1 MAETEN
7 KIEALEQEAVKEVS
21 EANAANPMADAPKK
35 NAVAAEPNHLK
46 NDAEDLGAAVVKPTD
61 SNPDATK
68 KVKQVSGQAP
78 QKSQGSA
85 DPMPKLSGHNTK
97 LEGAEAEEGSEEIKE
112 GEMPKAALDALKKHK
127 EKSEDKEPAKD
138 KKEVEE
144 TLDAGEDSK
153 MADKKKE
160 VNRKTANISA
170 SYGMKSAS
178 YKMKKEEV
186 DEHVD
191 ALIAG
196 QDDLSE
202 EFKTKAATVFE
213 SAVNSKVKEIA
224 ESMEVEVKETYEQDI
239 ATAKEELTEKV
250 DSYLSYV
257 VEEWMKENEI
267 ALERGIKGEIAE
279 DFITGLKKLFA
290 EHYID
295 VPDERYNVLED
306 QAAKIESLEKK
317 LNEQIEKN
325 VELNKENAVKSRK
338 EIMAEVA
345 SDLADTSKE
354 KFAKLAEE
362 IEWSDADSFKSKC
375 ETIKESYF
383 GVKKE
388 EVKDELH
395 DVAAGDEASNEDLS
409 KAMAAYTAAI
419 SKTKDIKIS

>member
-1 MAETEN
+1 MADTEN
-7 KIEALEQEAVKEVS
+7 KLEALEQEVV
-21 EANAANPMADAPKK
+21 EASANPQADAPKK
-35 NAVAAEPNHLK
+35 NAVAAEPSKLSNE
-46 NDAEDLGAAVVKPTD
+46 AEDLGAAVVKPTD

-68 KVKQVSGQAP
+68 KVKQVSGDAQ
-78 QKSQGSA
+78 QKSQGAA
-85 DPMPKLSGHNTK
+85 DPMPKLDSKMPGKAMEET
-97 LEGAEAEEGSEEIKE
+97 EAEEGSEEIKE

-127 EKSEDKEPAKD
+127 EKSEDKDADKKDEKEVKEMDHMDKD
-138 KKEVEE
+138 KKKMEPVK
-144 TLDAGEDSK
+144 AG
-153 MADKKKE
+153 
-160 VNRKTANISA
+160 
-170 SYGMKSAS
+170 YMKSS

-186 DEHVD
+186 DEHMN
-191 ALIAG
+191 ALVAG

-224 ESMEVEVKETYEQDI
+224 EAMEADVQTNYEQDV
-239 ATAKEELTEKV
+239 AKAKEELTEKV

-279 DFITGLKKLFA
+279 DFISGLKKLFA

-295 VPDERYNVLED
+295 VPDEKYNVLED
-306 QAAKIESLEKK
+306 QASKIEELEKK

-325 VELNKENAVKSRK
+325 VELNKDNAEKSRK

-345 SDLADTSKE
+345 GDLADTAKE

-362 IEWSDADSFKSKC
+362 IEWSDAESFKKKC

-383 GVKKE
+383 GKKE
-388 EVKDELH
+388 EVKDKLD

-409 KAMAAYTAAI
+409 QAMAAYTAAI
-419 SKTKDIKIS
+419 SKTKDIKLSNS

>member
-1 MAETEN
+1 MADTEN
-7 KIEALEQEAVKEVS
+7 KLEALEQEVV
-21 EANAANPMADAPKK
+21 EASANPQADAPKK
-35 NAVAAEPNHLK
+35 NAVAAEPSHIAKMN
-46 NDAEDLGAAVVKPTD
+46 NAEDLGPAVVKPTD

-68 KVKQVSGQAP
+68 KTKQVSGDAQ
-78 QKSQGSA
+78 QKSQGA
-85 DPMPKLSGHNTK
+85 AEPMPKLSGHNTK
-97 LEGAEAEEGSEEIKE
+97 LESTETEEGSEEIKE

-127 EKSEDKEPAKD
+127 EKSEDKDADKKDEKEVKEMDHMDKD
-138 KKEVEE
+138 KKKMEPVK
-144 TLDAGEDSK
+144 AG
-153 MADKKKE
+153 
-160 VNRKTANISA
+160 
-170 SYGMKSAS
+170 YMKSS

-186 DEHVD
+186 DEHMN
-191 ALIAG
+191 ALVAG

-224 ESMEVEVKETYEQDI
+224 ETMDADYNNKLEQES
-239 ATAKEELTEKV
+239 AKAKEELTEKV

-279 DFITGLKKLFA
+279 DFISGLKKLFA

-295 VPDERYNVLED
+295 VPDEKYNVLED
-306 QAAKIESLEKK
+306 QASKIEDLEKK

-325 VELNKENAVKSRK
+325 VELNKDNAEKSRK

-345 SDLADTSKE
+345 SDLADTAKE

-362 IEWSDADSFKSKC
+362 IEWSDAESFKKKC

-383 GVKKE
+383 GKKE
-388 EVKDELH
+388 EVKDKLD
-395 DVAAGDEASNEDLS
+395 DVAAGDTSADNVDLS

-419 SKTKDIKIS
+419 SKTKDIKLSNS

>member
-1 MAETEN
+1 MADTEN
-7 KIEALEQEAVKEVS
+7 KLEALEQEAVA
-21 EANAANPMADAPKK
+21 EASANPQADAPKK
-35 NAVAAEPNHLK
+35 NAVAAEPSHIAKMN
-46 NDAEDLGAAVVKPTD
+46 NAEDLGPAVVKPTD

-68 KVKQVSGQAP
+68 KTKQVSGDAQ
-78 QKSQGSA
+78 QKSQGAA

-97 LEGAEAEEGSEEIKE
+97 LESTETEEGSEEIKE

-127 EKSEDKEPAKD
+127 EKSEEKEDKKDEKEVKEMDHMDKD
-138 KKEVEE
+138 KKKMKPVK
-144 TLDAGEDSK
+144 AG
-153 MADKKKE
+153 
-160 VNRKTANISA
+160 
-170 SYGMKSAS
+170 YMKSS

-186 DEHVD
+186 DEHMN
-191 ALIAG
+191 ALVAG

-224 ESMEVEVKETYEQDI
+224 ETMEADVQTNYEQDI
-239 ATAKEELTEKV
+239 AKAKEELTEKV

-279 DFITGLKKLFA
+279 DFISGLKKLFA

-295 VPDERYNVLED
+295 VPDEKYNVLED
-306 QAAKIESLEKK
+306 QASKIEDLEKK

-325 VELNKENAVKSRK
+325 VELNKDNADKSRK

-345 SDLADTSKE
+345 SDLADTAKE

-362 IEWSDADSFKSKC
+362 IEWSDAESFKKKC

-383 GVKKE
+383 GKKE
-388 EVKDELH
+388 EVKDKLD
-395 DVAAGDEASNEDLS
+395 DVAAVGEPSNEDLS

-419 SKTKDIKIS
+419 SKTKDIKLSNS

>member
-7 KIEALEQEAVKEVS
+7 KVEALEKEAVT
-21 EANAANPMADAPKK
+21 EASANPQADAPKK
-35 NAVAAEPNHLK
+35 NAVAAEPSHIAKMN
-46 NDAEDLGAAVVKPTD
+46 NAEDLGPAVVKPTD

-68 KVKQVSGQAP
+68 KTKQVSGDAQ
-78 QKSQGSA
+78 QKNQGAA
-85 DPMPKLSGHNTK
+85 DPMPKLKEQEETK
-97 LEGAEAEEGSEEIKE
+97 EGSEEIKE
-112 GEMPKAALDALKKHK
+112 GEMPQAALDALKKHK
-127 EKSEDKEPAKD
+127 EKKEDKSEKN
-138 KKEVEE
+138 EE
-144 TLDAGEDSK
+144 MSDE
-153 MADKKKE
+153 KKKE
-160 VNRKTANISA
+160 KEP
-170 SYGMKSAS
+170 MKAGYMSSS

-186 DEHVD
+186 DEHMD

-196 QDDLSE
+196 SDDLSE

-224 ESMEVEVKETYEQDI
+224 ETMDADYNNKLEQES
-239 ATAKEELTEKV
+239 AKAKEELTEKV

-279 DFITGLKKLFA
+279 DFITGLKKLFS

-295 VPDERYNVLED
+295 VPDEKYDVLEA
-306 QAAKIESLEKK
+306 QATKIEDLEKK

-325 VELNKENAVKSRK
+325 VELNKDNADKTKNEV
-338 EIMAEVA
+338 MAEVA
-345 SDLADTSKE
+345 ADLADTQKE

-362 IEWSDADSFKSKC
+362 IEYSTSEDFKKKC

-383 GVKKE
+383 GKKE
-388 EVKDELH
+388 SKDETLD
-395 DVAAGDEASNEDLS
+395 DVAADGVSSNEDLS

>member
-1 MAETEN
+1 MADTEN
-7 KIEALEQEAVKEVS
+7 KLEALEQEAVA
-21 EANAANPMADAPKK
+21 EANAQADAPKK

-68 KVKQVSGQAP
+68 KTKQVSGQAP

-85 DPMPKLSGHNTK
+85 DPMPTLSGHNTK
-97 LEGAEAEEGSEEIKE
+97 LEGTEAEEGSEEIKE

-127 EKSEDKEPAKD
+127 EKSEDKNSKAKD
-138 KKEVEE
+138 VEE
-144 TLDAGEDSK
+144 TMDAGEDSK

-160 VNRKTANISA
+160 VNQKTANVSEM
-170 SYGMKSAS
+170 GTKMAS
-178 YKMKKEEV
+178 YKMKKEETA
-186 DEHVD
+186 EHVN

-202 EFKTKAATVFE
+202 EFKEKAATVFE

-224 ESMEVEVKETYEQDI
+224 ESMEAEIKEINEQDV
-239 ATAKEELTEKV
+239 AKHKEELTEKV

-325 VELNKENAVKSRK
+325 VELNKDNADKTRT
-338 EIMAEVA
+338 EIMSEVA
-345 SDLADTSKE
+345 NGLADTAKE

-362 IEWSDADSFKSKC
+362 IEWSDADSFKTKC

-383 GVKKE
+383 GVKE
-388 EVKDELH
+388 EVKDSLH
-395 DVAAGDEASNEDLS
+395 DVAAEDGASNEDLS

-419 SKTKDIKIS
+419 SKTKDMKIS

>member
-1 MAETEN
+1 MADTE
-7 KIEALEQEAVKEVS
+7 KKLEALEQEAVA
-21 EANAANPMADAPKK
+21 EASNPQADAPKK

-68 KVKQVSGQAP
+68 KSKQVSGDAQ
-78 QKSQGSA
+78 QKSQGAA
-85 DPMPKLSGHNTK
+85 DPMPTLTGHNTK
-97 LEGAEAEEGSEEIKE
+97 LENAETEEGSEEIKE
-112 GEMPKAALDALKKHK
+112 GEMPKAALDALNKHK
-127 EKSEDKEPAKD
+127 GKKDDSKEEETEVKSD
-138 KKEVEE
+138 KKDEKE
-144 TLDAGEDSK
+144 SYS
-153 MADKKKE
+153 MKK
-160 VNRKTANISA
+160 
-170 SYGMKSAS
+170 AS
-178 YKMKKEEV
+178 YKMNKEETQ
-186 DEHVD
+186 EHVN

-202 EFKTKAATVFE
+202 EFKEKAATVFE

-224 ESMEVEVKETYEQDI
+224 ESMEADVKETYEQDV
-239 ATAKEELTEKV
+239 AKHKEELTEKV
-250 DSYLSYV
+250 DSYLAYV

-325 VELNKENAVKSRK
+325 VELNKDNAVKTRN
-338 EIMAEVA
+338 EIMSEVA

-362 IEWSDADSFKSKC
+362 IEWSDADSFKTKC

-383 GVKKE
+383 GAKE
-388 EVKDELH
+388 EVKDSLH
-395 DVAAGDEASNEDLS
+395 DVAAEDGTSNEDLS

-419 SKTKDIKIS
+419 SKTKDMKIS